1 MSYVAAEPGV
11 LISPTD
17 DLQSPRSAPAAHDE
31 NADGITGGTRDDSAP
46 NSRFQLGRRIPE
58 ATAQEGFLVR
68 PFTQQCQIIHTEGDH
83 AVIGVSPGNSY
94 SPRQRLRDLGLWGLT
109 NFDRVDFV
117 YTDVHVAESYEAL
130 GDSAIEA
137 RRKAVKNIRG
147 VRAKI
152 TTTVNELD
160 PAGARL
166 CVRPMSEFQSNEAYR
181 ELHADLLTRLKD
193 DEDLRAVCQ
202 DLVRRFLSTKVG
214 PRQGATATQEQVC
227 MDYICAEAPLF
238 LDTPAILGVPSSLNC
253 YHQSLPL
260 AEMLYARGSGL
271 RASRN
276 QGHAIVTPDGSP
288 AE

>member
-1 MSYVAAEPGV
+1 M
-11 LISPTD
+11 
-17 DLQSPRSAPAAHDE
+17 
-31 NADGITGGTRDDSAP
+31 
-46 NSRFQLGRRIPE
+46 
-58 ATAQEGFLVR
+58 
-68 PFTQQCQIIHTEGDH
+68 
-83 AVIGVSPGNSY
+83 
-94 SPRQRLRDLGLWGLT
+94 GLT

-130 GDSAIEA
+130 GGSAIEA

-214 PRQGATATQEQVC
+214 PRQGGDGYSRAGVHG
-227 MDYICAEAPLF
+227 LH
-238 LDTPAILGVPSSLNC
+238 LRRGPAIPRHTCDSRSAVVVELLPPITAPRRNALRPRIGTTGIAQSRPRHC
-253 YHQSLPL
+253 YP
-260 AEMLYARGSGL
+260 
-271 RASRN
+271 
-276 QGHAIVTPDGSP
+276 
-288 AE
+288 

>member
-1 MSYVAAEPGV
+1 M
-11 LISPTD
+11 
-17 DLQSPRSAPAAHDE
+17 
-31 NADGITGGTRDDSAP
+31 
-46 NSRFQLGRRIPE
+46 
-58 ATAQEGFLVR
+58 
-68 PFTQQCQIIHTEGDH
+68 
-83 AVIGVSPGNSY
+83 
-94 SPRQRLRDLGLWGLT
+94 
-109 NFDRVDFV
+109 DFV

-227 MDYICAEAPLF
+227 MDYICAEA
-238 LDTPAILGVPSSLNC
+238 AIPRHTCDSRSAVVVELLPPITAPRRNALRPRIGTTGIAQSRPRHC
-253 YHQSLPL
+253 YP
-260 AEMLYARGSGL
+260 
-271 RASRN
+271 
-276 QGHAIVTPDGSP
+276 
-288 AE
+288 

>member
-94 SPRQRLRDLGLWGLT
+94 FSRQRLRDLGLWGLT

-137 RRKAVKNIRG
+137 RRKAVK
-147 VRAKI
+147 KH
-152 TTTVNELD
+152 
-160 PAGARL
+160 P
-166 CVRPMSEFQSNEAYR
+166 
-181 ELHADLLTRLKD
+181 
-193 DEDLRAVCQ
+193 
-202 DLVRRFLSTKVG
+202 RR
-214 PRQGATATQEQVC
+214 PRQDHHHGERTRSGRGPAVRSSDVGVPVQRGIPGAAC
-227 MDYICAEAPLF
+227 GPAHAPERRRGLARR
-238 LDTPAILGVPSSLNC
+238 LPGPSAALPVHESGSAAGGDGYSRAGVHGLHLRRGPAIPRHTCDSRSAVVVELLPPITAPRRNALRPRIGTTGIAQSRPRHC
-253 YHQSLPL
+253 YP
-260 AEMLYARGSGL
+260 
-271 RASRN
+271 
-276 QGHAIVTPDGSP
+276 
-288 AE
+288 

>member
-94 SPRQRLRDLGLWGLT
+94 FSRQRLRDLGLWGLT

-152 TTTVNELD
+152 TTAPERRRGLARRLPGPSAALPVHESGSA
-160 PAGARL
+160 AGGDGYSRAG
-166 CVRPMSEFQSNEAYR
+166 VHG
-181 ELHADLLTRLKD
+181 LH
-193 DEDLRAVCQ
+193 LR
-202 DLVRRFLSTKVG
+202 RG
-214 PRQGATATQEQVC
+214 
-227 MDYICAEAPLF
+227 
-238 LDTPAILGVPSSLNC
+238 PAIPRHTCDSRSAVVVELLPPITAPRRNALRPRIGTTGIAQSRPRHC
-253 YHQSLPL
+253 YP
-260 AEMLYARGSGL
+260 
-271 RASRN
+271 
-276 QGHAIVTPDGSP
+276 
-288 AE
+288 